1 MSTIKSSRE
10 IDVIFR
16 ESRRAADPLVIALV
30 TPTPE
35 RRDPEGRVALV
46 AGKKLGNAVHR
57 NRAKRV
63 MRAAVARVGGPWPG
77 WDVVLIA
84 RPGTGTASAGEL
96 DAAIVRVS
104 LRARAVGR

>member
-10 IDVIFR
+10 IDAIFR
-16 ESRRAADPLVIALV
+16 ESQRAADPLVIALV
-30 TPTPE
+30 APTPE
-35 RRDPEGRVALV
+35 RRGPEGRVAFV

-63 MRAAVARVGGPWPG
+63 MRASVARVGGPWPG

-84 RPGTGTASAGEL
+84 RPATGAAEGNTL
-96 DAAIVRVS
+96 DAAVAKVTRRIGG
-104 LRARAVGR
+104 AR